1 MARSLLTGKEVLPAR
16 RSVSMA
22 ASKVDLKDPSWRTF
36 RLRNE
41 TWQEE
46 AWRFYDLVG
55 ELHAA
60 ATWMGSACS
69 RVRIFVAVI
78 DKYGRI
84 GEEARADE
92 VQALS
97 DTLFGGPAQKA
108 EALRLMGIN
117 LTVAGECYI
126 VGRSKANERDKW
138 FVLSPSEIRRYGGG
152 LRCNLGQ
159 GIYMDLDPTR
169 DLAIRVW
176 TPHPRMGWCSDSP
189 TRSALLILR
198 EIEQLTRF
206 TFSQIDSRLSGAG
219 LLVIPSEMDFP
230 DADVDEN
237 PVDTFVNMLGE
248 AMSASMA
255 QDGTAKSVVPVVVE
269 RPRSEVGGAENK
281 FELIKFDSELS
292 EKAKDLRDE
301 AIRRLALSMD
311 MAPEILL
318 GSGEV
323 SHWQAWHVEEST
335 VKIHIEPMMNRI
347 CDALTQAYLKP
358 ALKVMGMNPDSYT
371 FWFDTAPLTVRPNR
385 LQDTLN
391 LYERGIT
398 SKEEVLEAG
407 NYNPNTAQPDEEEDT
422 QRFMRE
428 LVLRDPSLFAVPEVR
443 VALGVDIQ
451 IATPAIEGVP
461 GETPP
466 PPPPA
471 PERSIEQDGPDAPP
485 QPLPR
490 QPASTT
496 AAPTGT
502 VVASIEWEALPAPS
516 ALLVAA
522 DASVR
527 RALEVAGKRLHKS
540 RDRDRWSQYP
550 PHELHRYLKVK
561 DHEHAQRL
569 LLGAWGQLSCVV
581 EGLEADPHDL
591 QHLLHNYC
599 TQLLILSMG
608 HDRNLLAVA
617 LQRGGFS
624 V

>member
-1 MARSLLTGKEVLPAR
+1 MAKSLLSGKELVGPVLGTAR
-16 RSVSMA
+16 KPVTMA
-22 ASKVDLKDPSWRTF
+22 SSRVDLKDPSWRTF

-41 TWQEE
+41 QWQEE
-46 AWRFYDLVG
+46 AWRFYDLIG
-55 ELHAA
+55 ELHGA

-78 DKYGRI
+78 DEFGRI
-84 GEEARADE
+84 GEEARAAE

-97 DTLFGGPAQKA
+97 DTLFGGPAQKS

-117 LTVAGECYI
+117 LTIAGECYI
-126 VGRSKANERDKW
+126 IGESKGNERDKW
-138 FVLSPSEIRRYGGG
+138 YILSPNEIRRYGGG
-152 LRCNLGQ
+152 LRCQLGQ
-159 GIYMDLDPTR
+159 GLYLDITPGR

-206 TFSQIDSRLSGAG
+206 TFSQIDSRLAGAG
-219 LLVIPSEMDFP
+219 LMVIPGDMDFP
-230 DADVDEN
+230 DADEDEN
-237 PVDTFVNMLGE
+237 AVESFTRLLGE
-248 AMSASMA
+248 AMSASMT

-269 RPRSEVGGAENK
+269 RPRSEVGGAENR
-281 FELIKFDSELS
+281 FELIKFESELS
-292 EKAKDLRDE
+292 EKARDLRDE

-311 MAPEILL
+311 MAPEIML

-323 SHWQAWHVEEST
+323 NHWQAWHVEEST

-358 ALKVMGMNPDSYT
+358 ALKIMGLNPESYT
-371 FWFDTAPLTVRPNR
+371 FWYDTAPLTVRPNR

-391 LYERGIT
+391 LHERGIT
-398 SKEEVLEAG
+398 SKKEVLVAG
-407 NYNPNTAQPDEEEDT
+407 NYNPNTAQPDEDEDT

-443 VALGVDIQ
+443 EALGVNIQ
-451 IATPAIEGVP
+451 IATPEPVVAEAAG
-461 GETPP
+461 GTPP

-471 PERSIEQDGPDAPP
+471 PERSIEQTGPDAI
-485 QPLPR
+485 
-490 QPASTT
+490 PAATPNSGPGQVT
-496 AAPTGT
+496 
-502 VVASIEWEALPAPS
+502 ASIEVDLVPAPT

-522 DASVR
+522 DSCVR
-527 RALEVAGKRLHKS
+527 RALELAGKRLHKS
-540 RDRDRWSQYP
+540 RDRDRWSQHP
-550 PHELHRYLKVK
+550 PHELHQYLQVR

-569 LLGAWGQLSCVV
+569 LLGAWGHLPEVV
-581 EGLEADPHDL
+581 VGLNVDSTEL
-591 QHLLHNYC
+591 QRLLHLYC
-599 TQLLILSMG
+599 TELLIRSVR
-608 HDRNLLAVA
+608 HDRNLLTLA